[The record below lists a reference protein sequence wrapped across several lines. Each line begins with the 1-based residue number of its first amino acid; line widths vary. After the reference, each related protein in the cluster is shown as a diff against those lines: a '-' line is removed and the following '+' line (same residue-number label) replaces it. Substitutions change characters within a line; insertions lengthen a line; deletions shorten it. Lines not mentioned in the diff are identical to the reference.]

1 MARILVMD
9 DDEVGRMHMGAVI
22 EGAGHEVGYASDGEQ
37 GVAYYRESPFDA
49 VIVDLAMPKKNGI
62 QAIRELCAMDR
73 DVRIIAVSGVS
84 PEQLTLAE
92 QSGAM
97 RTMVKPVHAD
107 ELMQAVASVLRRRTG
122 WQGALD

>member
-22 EGAGHEVGYASDGEQ
+22 QAAGHEVGYASDGEQ
-37 GVAYYRESPFDA
+37 GVAFYKESPFDA
-49 VIVDLAMPKKNGI
+49 VVVDLAMPKKNGI

-92 QSGAM
+92 EAGAM
-97 RTMVKPVHAD
+97 RTLVKPIHAD
-107 ELMQAVASVLRRRTG
+107 ELMQAVAGVLRRRTG
-122 WQGALD
+122 WQGARD